1 MVGGFRRRIWGVLIL
16 LTLAAAIVMAWL
28 VNRSPM
34 TVCGLEVPGSS
45 GEHKFRAVQ
54 VVVRPWQGQHN
65 VYGIFMIPERYKHDR
80 LYDTTL
86 KIQGFTTRLSAGSAE
101 DEDRDNIVVE
111 HGHYLKRAY
120 VPTRT
125 ALWFLLI
132 GRFGDLRSPCQW
144 WLVFVDRVR

>member
-1 MVGGFRRRIWGVLIL
+1 MVGGFRRRIWGVSILLIL
-16 LTLAAAIVMAWL
+16 GAAIVMAWL

-34 TVCGLEVPGSS
+34 TVCGIEVPESS

-80 LYDTTL
+80 LYATTL
-86 KIQGFTTRLSAGSAE
+86 KIQGFTASLFAGSAE
-101 DEDRDNIVVE
+101 GEDRDNIVVE
-111 HGHYLKRAY
+111 QGHYLKRAY

-125 ALWFLLI
+125 ALWFLLT
-132 GRFGDLRSPCQW
+132 GRFGDLRAPCHW
-144 WLVFVDRVR
+144 WLVFADRAR

>member
-1 MVGGFRRRIWGVLIL
+1 MWGVSIL

-28 VNRSPM
+28 VNRSPT
-34 TVCGLEVPGSS
+34 TVCEVDAPGSS

-80 LYDTTL
+80 LYTTTL
-86 KIQGFTTRLSAGSAE
+86 QIQGYTARLSAGSAE
-101 DEDRDNIVVE
+101 DGDRDNIVVE
-111 HGHYLKRAY
+111 HGYYLKRAY

-125 ALWFLLI
+125 ALWLLLI
-132 GRFGDLRSPCQW
+132 GRFGDLRAPCHW
-144 WLVFVDRVR
+144 WLVFADRAQ